1 MSTSW
6 CSWLLKRNTLPAVI
20 RLQHI
25 NLRFRL
31 MRIGKT
37 TSVPQKLTQIFV
49 WRMDDVR
56 FGKPFGG
63 MLLAFIQ
70 SHCPY
75 FIWYRSASSFRAALR
90 LCNTQET
97 ILLNI
102 YSHRN
107 QVVRLLDRSHR
118 AMSSHDPCLATKT
131 FSGIPYAESL
141 LLTVADKQLWAANV
155 HLMWSA
161 TSDTV

>member
-6 CSWLLKRNTLPAVI
+6 YSWLLKRNSLPVVI
-20 RLQHI
+20 RLQHMH
-25 NLRFRL
+25 LRFRR
-31 MRIGKT
+31 MRIKT

-75 FIWYRSASSFRAALR
+75 SIWYQSASTLCAALR
-90 LCNTQET
+90 LCNIYET
-97 ILLNI
+97 ISLNI
-102 YSHRN
+102 YSHRR

-118 AMSSHDPCLATKT
+118 AMSSHDPCPATKT
-131 FSGIPYAESL
+131 FSGTSHAGSL
-141 LLTVADKQLWAANV
+141 LLFVADWQL
-155 HLMWSA
+155 
-161 TSDTV
+161 